1 MATRHPGMKLGES
14 VADWQDRRFAELRS
28 FYNARGTKDGEFMLA
43 YAARAID
50 ALGEK
55 YGMAYLVFDLCAMV
69 GKLSRR
75 IEELEQRGGDD
86 VMSYAGVWESGAVY
100 SKGEVVTHGGTI
112 WYCHETT
119 KDRPGTSEAWQMM
132 AKSR

>member
-1 MATRHPGMKLGES
+1 MATRKPGES
-14 VADWQDRRFAELRS
+14 IAAWQDRRFAELRS
-28 FYNARGTKDGEFMLA
+28 FYNARKQKDAEFMLA

-69 GKLSRR
+69 GKLSQR

-86 VMSYAGVWESGAVY
+86 VKMSYAGVWEPGAAY
-100 SKGEVVTHGGTI
+100 SKGEVVTHNGTI

>member
-1 MATRHPGMKLGES
+1 MATRKPGES
-14 VADWQDRRFAELRS
+14 IAAWQERCFAELRA
-28 FYNARGTKDGEFMLA
+28 FYHGQEKKDAGLMLA

-50 ALGEK
+50 ALGERF
-55 YGMAYLVFDLCAMV
+55 GTAYLIFDLCAMV
-69 GKLSRR
+69 GKLSQR

-112 WYCHETT
+112 WFCHEPTQ
-119 KDRPGTSEAWQMM
+119 DRPGTTEAWQLM